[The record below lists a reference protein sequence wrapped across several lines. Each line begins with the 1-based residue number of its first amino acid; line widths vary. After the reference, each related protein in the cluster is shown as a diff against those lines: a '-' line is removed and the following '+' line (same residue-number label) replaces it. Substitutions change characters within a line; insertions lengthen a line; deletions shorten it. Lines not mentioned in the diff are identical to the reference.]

1 MPTLQMTKLELQEV
15 TNLSKT
21 IQQMEGQ
28 ELRVRQ
34 LDIRAQGLT
43 LKMTH

>member
-15 TNLSKT
+15 TNLPKT

-34 LDIRAQGLT
+34 LDVRAQGLT
-43 LKMTH
+43 LKTTH

>member
-15 TNLSKT
+15 TNLPKT

-34 LDIRAQGLT
+34 LDIRAEGLT